1 MDREKKRGEER
12 PAQPSPPQ
20 RRCSYCHLQSCG
32 KSSSLPS
39 NAAVVSHMRE
49 RERETDSRGANHDR
63 CRRSQARRRHHPRS
77 CEEPLSCSCRC
88 APSSFPHPEP
98 SICRHRYKGLSLEPR
113 LSLSICRRCRSSRCC
128 RRFGVAAI
136 GATSGVC

>member
-1 MDREKKRGEER
+1 
-12 PAQPSPPQ
+12 
-20 RRCSYCHLQSCG
+20 
-32 KSSSLPS
+32 
-39 NAAVVSHMRE
+39 
-49 RERETDSRGANHDR
+49 SRGATHDR

-113 LSLSICRRCRSSRCC
+113 LSLSFRRRCRSSRCC
-128 RRFGVAAI
+128 RRFGVAVI
-136 GATSGVC
+136 GATSGEKRASDEVHSLSERV